1 MPDEGTVVVRARGV
15 KKYFEPAAGIIRS
28 IVGRRRQIIKAV
40 DGVDLDINRS
50 EILSLVGESGS
61 GKTTTGEVLILL
73 QSPSEGSIFLKGT
86 NLSSLRKRQL
96 RKYRRQMQIVFQD
109 PYQSLDP
116 RMTVF
121 RTIAEPIRVNERI
134 AKDELSSRVMSMLEQ
149 VGLSPPDAF
158 LHKYPTELSG
168 GQRQRVAIARALVL
182 KPDFVVADEPVSM
195 LDVSVASGI
204 LNLMLDLRQK
214 YQTAFLFITHD
225 LAVARYIS
233 DRIAIMYR
241 GNIVELGSAADVVE
255 RPYHPYTQLL
265 LSAVPV
271 ADVSAE
277 RKRVETRTDVM
288 EKEYAAVG
296 CRFQYRCPWVKD
308 VCRSSVP
315 ELVQLESGHSVACYK
330 YPSGGEAAE
339 AAPVASTQSQQP
351 IFGGQREDAL

>member
-1 MPDEGTVVVRARGV
+1 MLGEDTAIVRARGV

-28 IVGRRRQIIKAV
+28 IVGGRRQIIKAV
-40 DGVDLDINRS
+40 DGVDLDINQS

-86 NLSSLRKRQL
+86 NLSNLKKRQL
-96 RKYRRQMQIVFQD
+96 RKYRRRIQIVFQD

-121 RTIAEPIRVNERI
+121 RTVAEPIRVNERLG
-134 AKDELSSRVMSMLEQ
+134 KDELFSRVVSMLEQ
-149 VGLSPPDAF
+149 VGLSPADAF
-158 LHKYPTELSG
+158 LHKYPAELSG

-214 YQTAFLFITHD
+214 YKTAFLFITHD

-241 GNIVELGSAADVVE
+241 GKIVELGSAADVVGK
-255 RPYHPYTQLL
+255 PFHPYTELL

-271 ADVSAE
+271 ADVSTE
-277 RKRVETRTDVM
+277 RKRVETRADVV
-288 EKEYAAVG
+288 EKEYAVIG

-308 VCRSSVP
+308 ICRNSVP
-315 ELVQLESGHSVACYK
+315 ELVQVESGHFVACYK
-330 YPSGGEAAE
+330 YPSGGETGDV
-339 AAPVASTQSQQP
+339 APVASTQPQ
-351 IFGGQREDAL
+351 

>member
-1 MPDEGTVVVRARGV
+1 MPREDTVVVRARGV

-28 IVGRRRQIIKAV
+28 IVGGRRQIIKAV
-40 DGVDLDINRS
+40 DGVDLDINQS

-73 QSPSEGSIFLKGT
+73 QSPSEGSIFLRGT
-86 NLSSLRKRQL
+86 NLSNLKKRQL
-96 RKYRRQMQIVFQD
+96 RKYRRRMQVVFQD

-121 RTIAEPIRVNERI
+121 RTVAEPIRVNERI
-134 AKDELSSRVMSMLEQ
+134 GKDELSSRVVSMLEQ
-149 VGLSPPDAF
+149 VGLSPADAF
-158 LHKYPTELSG
+158 LRKYPTELSG

-204 LNLMLDLRQK
+204 LNLMLDLRQEYK
-214 YQTAFLFITHD
+214 TAFLFITHD

-241 GNIVELGSAADVVE
+241 GKIVELGSAADVVGK
-255 RPYHPYTQLL
+255 PFHPYTQLL

-271 ADVSAE
+271 ADVSKE
-277 RKRVETRTDVM
+277 RKRVETRADVV

-308 VCRSSVP
+308 VCRNSVP
-315 ELVQLESGHSVACYK
+315 ELVQVEEGHFVACYN
-330 YPSGGEAAE
+330 YPLGDGTSDATTAACTE
-339 AAPVASTQSQQP
+339 SQ
-351 IFGGQREDAL
+351 